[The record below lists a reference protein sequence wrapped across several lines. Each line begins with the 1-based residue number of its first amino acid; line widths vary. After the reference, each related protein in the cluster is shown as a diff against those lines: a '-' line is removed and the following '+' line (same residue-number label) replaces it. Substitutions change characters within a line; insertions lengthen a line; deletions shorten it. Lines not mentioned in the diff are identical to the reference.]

1 MNVEDSSFRLGA
13 GSLRLLIL
21 AGSEFRA
28 GKWAAANSAPGLVSK
43 CRFSVGIFWIEG
55 SKLQSQESLKP
66 SEGLSFLNEGCY
78 QTLNL
83 EMHACN
89 PQP

>member
-1 MNVEDSSFRLGA
+1 MGA

-43 CRFSVGIFWIEG
+43 CRFSVGIFFDRRFEAVILG
-55 SKLQSQESLKP
+55 ILRT
-66 SEGLSFLNEGCY
+66 F
-78 QTLNL
+78 
-83 EMHACN
+83 
-89 PQP
+89 